1 MARPT
6 LGGPKLGGRRT
17 VSPGEGPPPD
27 GAPWD
32 LPLDEA
38 PLAFV
43 DLEMTG
49 LVVETDRVIEICI
62 ERVRGGVVED
72 RLESLVNPGVHG
84 NAAIHGISAE
94 SLAGAPSFADLA
106 PRVMEL
112 LDGAVLV
119 AHAAE
124 WDLAFLEV
132 ELGRVGLSAP
142 THALDSLV
150 LARRAFHQPSYA
162 LAALASALGI
172 EVRGAHR
179 AGEDVRTLRA
189 VFAVVVKELSPK
201 TARDLFMVRIGE
213 NVPRPEV
220 VAACTDAVA
229 SGAPVRV
236 TYRPASS
243 GPQELDMFLTGVDGP
258 HAYGFLLP
266 GRGRRTLL
274 LSRVL
279 RVAKM

>member
-1 MARPT
+1 MARPN
-6 LGGPKLGGRRT
+6 LGGRRT
-17 VSPGEGPPPD
+17 TSPGDGPPAA

-49 LVVETDRVIEICI
+49 LALETDRVIEICI
-62 ERVRGGVVED
+62 ERVRGGVIED

-106 PRVMEL
+106 PRVMVL
-112 LDGAVLV
+112 LEGAVLI

-124 WDLAFLEV
+124 WDLAFLEM
-132 ELGRVGLSAP
+132 ELARIGLCAP
-142 THALDSLV
+142 SHALDSLV
-150 LARRAFHQPSYA
+150 LARRAFHQPTYA
-162 LAALASALGI
+162 LSALATALGI

-179 AGEDVRTLRA
+179 AGEDVRVLRG
-189 VFAVVVKELSPK
+189 VFGAIQKELSPK

-220 VAACTDAVA
+220 VAACTEAA
-229 SGAPVRV
+229 SSGAPVRV

-243 GPQELDMFLTGVDGP
+243 GPQELDMVLTLVDGL

-279 RVAKM
+279 RVTRP